1 MSKFFYLS
9 AFIFSVCSVL
19 GSPVLKFST
28 NPEPKAKVTPPSPI
42 NPKLPPEER
51 AFKAWIRTVQ
61 TQLKQTRE
69 RNLETMRARMQ
80 ELKRIN
86 KLTPEQSS
94 LFELACKG
102 TVERATQAW
111 LEAQENYWRARR
123 TGRYLRSP
131 DPNSALLDPS
141 QNSVW
146 TNAVSIILDEEQKD
160 AYKAEM
166 GERTIYQARLSIL
179 KVIAK
184 VDRKA
189 RLSANQREKL
199 LSLVEASLTIP
210 LRDVNVRFDEASV
223 KKAFDRT
230 SQEKLKELLSPEQL
244 TVWNKNT
251 GQSSKEGNALKV
263 EIKLDAK

>member
-1 MSKFFYLS
+1 
-9 AFIFSVCSVL
+9 
-19 GSPVLKFST
+19 
-28 NPEPKAKVTPPSPI
+28 
-42 NPKLPPEER
+42 
-51 AFKAWIRTVQ
+51 
-61 TQLKQTRE
+61 
-69 RNLETMRARMQ
+69 
-80 ELKRIN
+80 
-86 KLTPEQSS
+86 
-94 LFELACKG
+94 
-102 TVERATQAW
+102 
-111 LEAQENYWRARR
+111 
-123 TGRYLRSP
+123 
-131 DPNSALLDPS
+131 
-141 QNSVW
+141 
-146 TNAVSIILDEEQKD
+146 
-160 AYKAEM
+160 M